1 MRHTLL
7 AVSLTLV
14 LSGCASQ
21 YTGDFSENAQLNTG
35 KGVSWQT
42 MPAEAN
48 SVTSLTELVSVPG
61 LPALIDEA
69 LSGNPGLQQQLIS
82 LKTAKAQ
89 KRVTNASRLPGVSAG
104 LSGTRQQDSDDSYNT
119 SLTVSWEADIWN
131 KLGNQVSA
139 AQWSVA
145 ASEAEL
151 TSVTNTLVAEVMRGY
166 LEVAYYQQLIDNEQ
180 ARLTLLKNN
189 QEVILKRYR
198 TGLGALEDLDN
209 ARTSSATSEA
219 NIAAYK
225 ENLAQSL
232 RALAVLLGRT
242 DMSVSDLPV
251 AAAFPDV
258 LLPLTSLPE
267 QDLAR
272 RPDLMA
278 AYANIQAQEF
288 STRVAYKSLLPS
300 ISLSAALSDTGTS
313 PSQALFTNP
322 VWQLLGQL
330 TAPLFQG
337 GELRA
342 NIDIQELAV
351 ENSWWGYQSTL
362 LTAVKE
368 VQDGIGQEKSLASQ
382 YQATSVALAN
392 AKRSSDTYT
401 KQYRQGLV
409 DILDLLSVYQQTY
422 DLQAQL
428 LQLQFNQLSNRIS
441 LGLALG
447 LGVSA

>member
-1 MRHTLL
+1 M
-7 AVSLTLV
+7 
-14 LSGCASQ
+14 
-21 YTGDFSENAQLNTG
+21 
-35 KGVSWQT
+35 
-42 MPAEAN
+42 
-48 SVTSLTELVSVPG
+48 
-61 LPALIDEA
+61 
-69 LSGNPGLQQQLIS
+69 
-82 LKTAKAQ
+82 
-89 KRVTNASRLPGVSAG
+89 
-104 LSGTRQQDSDDSYNT
+104 
-119 SLTVSWEADIWN
+119 
-131 KLGNQVSA
+131 
-139 AQWSVA
+139 
-145 ASEAEL
+145 
-151 TSVTNTLVAEVMRGY
+151 TNTLVAEVMRGY

-251 AAAFPDV
+251 AATFPDV

-278 AYANIQAQEF
+278 AYANIQSQEF

-428 LQLQFNQLSNRIS
+428 LQLQFNQLSNRIR

>member
-1 MRHTLL
+1 MRITLL
-7 AVSLTLV
+7 AVSLALA

-21 YTGDFSENAQLNTG
+21 YTGDHSESAQRNTG
-35 KGVSWQT
+35 NGVTWQA
-42 MPAEAN
+42 MPEQAE
-48 SVTSLTELVSVPG
+48 SVTTLTELVSVPG
-61 LPALIDEA
+61 LSALINEA
-69 LSGNPGLQQQLIS
+69 LAGNPGLQQQLIS

-89 KRVTNASRLPGVSAG
+89 KRVANASRLPGVSAG
-104 LSGTRQQDSDDSYNT
+104 LNGTRQQDSDNSYSA
-119 SLTVSWEADIWN
+119 SLTVSWEADIWQ
-131 KLGNQVSA
+131 KLGDQVSA
-139 AQWSVA
+139 TQWAIA
-145 ASEAEL
+145 ASDAEL

-166 LEVAYYQQLIDNEQ
+166 LEVAYYQQLINNEQ
-180 ARLTLLKNN
+180 ARLALLKNN
-189 QEVILKRYR
+189 QDVILKRYR

-209 ARTSSATSEA
+209 ARTSSANSEA
-219 NIAAYK
+219 NIAAYQ

-242 DMSVSDLPV
+242 DLTVSDLPV
-251 AAAFPDV
+251 ATDFPEV

-278 AYANIQAQEF
+278 AYANIQSQEYN
-288 STRVAYKSLLPS
+288 TRVAYKSLLPS
-300 ISLSAALSDTGTS
+300 ISLTAALSDTGTS

-322 VWQLLGQL
+322 VWSLLGQL

-368 VQDGIGQEKSLASQ
+368 VQDGIGQEKSLARQ
-382 YQATSVALAN
+382 YQAKTDALAN

-401 KQYRQGLV
+401 QQYRQGLV

-422 DLQAQL
+422 DLQAQR

>member
-35 KGVSWQT
+35 KGVNWQA
-42 MPAEAN
+42 MPAEAD

-89 KRVTNASRLPGVSAG
+89 KSVTNASRLPGVSAG
-104 LSGTRQQDSDDSYNT
+104 LNGTRQQDSDDSFNA

-166 LEVAYYQQLIDNEQ
+166 LEVAYYQPVIDNEE
-180 ARLTLLKNN
+180 ARLTLLKSN
-189 QEVILKRYR
+189 QGVILKRYR

-337 GELRA
+337 G
-342 NIDIQELAV
+342 
-351 ENSWWGYQSTL
+351 
-362 LTAVKE
+362 
-368 VQDGIGQEKSLASQ
+368 
-382 YQATSVALAN
+382 
-392 AKRSSDTYT
+392 
-401 KQYRQGLV
+401 
-409 DILDLLSVYQQTY
+409 
-422 DLQAQL
+422 
-428 LQLQFNQLSNRIS
+428 
-441 LGLALG
+441 
-447 LGVSA
+447 

>member
-1 MRHTLL
+1 MRITLL
-7 AVSLTLV
+7 AVSLALA

-21 YTGDFSENAQLNTG
+21 YTGDHSESAQRNTG
-35 KGVSWQT
+35 NGVTWQA
-42 MPAEAN
+42 MPEQAE
-48 SVTSLTELVSVPG
+48 SVTTLTELVSVPD
-61 LPALIDEA
+61 LSVLIDEA
-69 LSGNPGLQQQLIS
+69 LAGNPGLQQQLIS

-89 KRVTNASRLPGVSAG
+89 KQVANASRLPGVSAG
-104 LSGTRQQDSDDSYNT
+104 LNGTRQQDSDNSYSA
-119 SLTVSWEADIWN
+119 SLTVSWEADIWQ
-131 KLGNQVSA
+131 KLGDQVSA
-139 AQWSVA
+139 AQWAIA
-145 ASEAEL
+145 ASDAEL

-166 LEVAYYQQLIDNEQ
+166 LEVAYYQQLINNEQ
-180 ARLTLLKNN
+180 ARLALLKNN
-189 QEVILKRYR
+189 QDVILKRYR

-209 ARTSSATSEA
+209 ARTSSANSEA
-219 NIAAYK
+219 NIAAYQ

-242 DMSVSDLPV
+242 DLTVSDLPV
-251 AAAFPDV
+251 ATDFPEV

-272 RPDLMA
+272 RPDLMT
-278 AYANIQAQEF
+278 AYANIQSQEYN
-288 STRVAYKSLLPS
+288 TRVAYKSLLPS
-300 ISLSAALSDTGTS
+300 INLTAALSDTGTS

-322 VWQLLGQL
+322 VWSLLGQL

-368 VQDGIGQEKSLASQ
+368 VQDGIGQEKSLARQ
-382 YQATSVALAN
+382 YQAKTDALAN

-401 KQYRQGLV
+401 QQYRQGLV

>member
-1 MRHTLL
+1 MRITLL
-7 AVSLTLV
+7 AVSLALA

-21 YTGDFSENAQLNTG
+21 YTGDHSERAQRNTG
-35 KGVSWQT
+35 NGVTWQA
-42 MPAEAN
+42 MPEQAE
-48 SVTSLTELVSVPG
+48 SVTTLTELVSVPG
-61 LPALIDEA
+61 LSALINEA
-69 LSGNPGLQQQLIS
+69 LAGNPGLQQQLIS

-89 KRVTNASRLPGVSAG
+89 KRVANASRLPGVSAG
-104 LSGTRQQDSDDSYNT
+104 LNGTRQQDSDNSYSA
-119 SLTVSWEADIWN
+119 SLTVSWEADIWQ
-131 KLGNQVSA
+131 KLGDQVSA
-139 AQWSVA
+139 AQWAIA
-145 ASEAEL
+145 ASDAEL

-166 LEVAYYQQLIDNEQ
+166 LEVAYYQQLINNEQ
-180 ARLTLLKNN
+180 ARLALLKNN
-189 QEVILKRYR
+189 QDVILNRYR

-209 ARTSSATSEA
+209 ARTSSANSEA
-219 NIAAYK
+219 NIAAYQ

-242 DMSVSDLPV
+242 DLTVSDLPV
-251 AAAFPDV
+251 ATDFPEV

-278 AYANIQAQEF
+278 AYANIQSQEYN
-288 STRVAYKSLLPS
+288 TRVAYKSLLPS
-300 ISLSAALSDTGTS
+300 ISLTAALSDTGTS

-322 VWQLLGQL
+322 VWSLLGQL

-368 VQDGIGQEKSLASQ
+368 VQDGIGQEKSLARQ
-382 YQATSVALAN
+382 YQAKTDALAN

-401 KQYRQGLV
+401 QQYRQGLV